1 MDKLSDLIFGIN
13 IQLNKMSAKNIDNKK
28 VDIEIEII
36 QRYVDELSL
45 IKIEKKIKPKTN
57 KIVLSRWEKLNT
69 YLNSIVGFLTLI
81 NIVVTIVLF
90 VLIVT
95 E

>member
-81 NIVVTIVLF
+81 NIVVTIALF